1 LAPAEKTELLEEVL
15 RRMPDYAIDRDA
27 VVSYPTITLV
37 NGYIAM
43 PARFT
48 PGERVLSG
56 FDDHLPVRREAAATA
71 G

>member
-1 LAPAEKTELLEEVL
+1 
-15 RRMPDYAIDRDA
+15 
-27 VVSYPTITLV
+27 
-37 NGYIAM
+37 M

-56 FDDHLPVRREAAATA
+56 FDDQLPVRREAAATA